1 MITIYL
7 LYLDYFRLLPA
18 AVDYVLAAALLFKS
32 YQLINSY
39 CSNNSCHHRISIFA
53 YDRCRD
59 TSLYKAFTSMVTE
72 GPLWEETHK
81 KIRWDNEHTRHSH
94 PFTTTWPVPPQPPH
108 TDTSATTLNHPRH
121 NYYFYNHG
129 TKTPTNAASNRTI
142 AAINSNPDLQHV
154 KNTRRDIETL
164 PHKLQPQPQSRK

>member
-59 TSLYKAFTSMVTE
+59 TSLYKAFNSMVTE
-72 GPLWEETHK
+72 GPL
-81 KIRWDNEHTRHSH
+81 
-94 PFTTTWPVPPQPPH
+94 
-108 TDTSATTLNHPRH
+108 
-121 NYYFYNHG
+121 
-129 TKTPTNAASNRTI
+129 
-142 AAINSNPDLQHV
+142 
-154 KNTRRDIETL
+154 
-164 PHKLQPQPQSRK
+164 